1 MKRYRG
7 CYRLFTVRPLDLPV
21 GCSFFFFFEI
31 PKKKKNPR
39 CADDAPMIYGPLS
52 DYMKEKQNWEH
63 FSFLFFSFF
72 LATWPRPIKEKRET
86 QRKTKW
92 PTPLNSSRLRYP
104 GNVTSTRKTKQNKTK
119 KLGTKPSKVRSDPEW
134 PSKATPSS
142 PQNLG
147 KTRYN
152 PLASR

>member
-31 PKKKKNPR
+31 PKKKRILAVSMTRRWFMGRFPIIWKKNK
-39 CADDAPMIYGPLS
+39 IGNIFLF
-52 DYMKEKQNWEH
+52 
-63 FSFLFFSFF
+63 FSFLFF
-72 LATWPRPIKEKRET
+72 ATWPRPIKEKRET

-104 GNVTSTRKTKQNKTK
+104 GHVTSTKKTKQNKTK